1 MYWMGQRARFV
12 IDGRRRV
19 MVTDLR
25 ERIVGV
31 SAAWVQS
38 CGFTP
43 EEAFGNTPQILQGA
57 LTDLAAARG
66 FSAELK
72 ATGTARVTLLNYTKD
87 RRVFLNCLQG
97 RCYGDVLIAES
108 RSSFEASE
116 HGFAKRQVVVV
127 PDVLKCDL
135 LGAAVQPVDRA
146 DGAAAGDRV

>member
-1 MYWMGQRARFV
+1 MYWMGRRARFV
-12 IDGRRRV
+12 VDGRRHV
-19 MVTDLR
+19 LVTDLR

-57 LTDLAAARG
+57 LTDLAAARA

-97 RCYGDVLIAES
+97 RSYGDVLIAES
-108 RSSFEASE
+108 RICDSGFGIEAVCLQNTASQK
-116 HGFAKRQVVVV
+116 GK
-127 PDVLKCDL
+127 
-135 LGAAVQPVDRA
+135 
-146 DGAAAGDRV
+146 

>member
-1 MYWMGQRARFV
+1 MGKRARLEV
-12 IDGRRRV
+12 DGRRQII
-19 MVTDLR
+19 VTDLR

-31 SAAWVQS
+31 SGAWVHR

-43 EEAFGNTPQILQGA
+43 EEAFGNTPQILQGT

-72 ATGTARVTLLNYTKD
+72 ATGSAQVTLFNYTKD

-108 RSSFEASE
+108 RDSSFGAEADFLQKTASQK
-116 HGFAKRQVVVV
+116 GM
-127 PDVLKCDL
+127 
-135 LGAAVQPVDRA
+135 
-146 DGAAAGDRV
+146 